1 MTDLNDPDASLHIQT
16 VIMAEIKIRGELRFC
31 RLLQMG
37 ISMQSRY
44 ASTTMIGAPQIRCA
58 LASAALAVLA
68 GCGSPPVFTA
78 SGLNEAY
85 ENALE
90 ATEPPVAIIF
100 AAGDPAEQV
109 MLERLEDF
117 FAEMTPV
124 TVRAKTAAVYA
135 SDGWLYDNLTAISG
149 REQIEAYFVKAAGE
163 VDALQVEFMQVIK
176 DGPDYFVRW
185 RMSIVTEA
193 LNDGAPIVSYGVTH
207 FRFNKQGQ
215 VLVHRDFWDAGTG
228 LYEYLPGL
236 GGLIQRTRAAL
247 AGES

>member
-1 MTDLNDPDASLHIQT
+1 M
-16 VIMAEIKIRGELRFC
+16 
-31 RLLQMG
+31 
-37 ISMQSRY
+37 
-44 ASTTMIGAPQIRCA
+44 TMIGVFHIRFVVA
-58 LASAALAVLA
+58 LAAMAVLA
-68 GCGSPPVFTA
+68 GCGSPPVFSA
-78 SGLNEAY
+78 AGLNEAY

-90 ATEPPVAIIF
+90 ATNPPVAVVY
-100 AAGDPAEQV
+100 AAGDPAEQAA
-109 MLERLEDF
+109 LERLEDF
-117 FAEMTPV
+117 FATMTPA

-135 SDGWLYDNLTAISG
+135 PDGWLYDNLTAVSG
-149 REQIEAYFVKAAGE
+149 AGQIEAYFVKAAGE
-163 VDALQVEFMQVIK
+163 VDELQVQFMQVTS

-185 RMSIVTEA
+185 KMTIVTEK

-207 FRFNKQGQ
+207 FRFNPQGQ